1 MQRHAVL
8 ELGNIIIP
16 RLPGIIRIMQPD
28 TQVQTKTK
36 KVQIVTQAK
45 SRAQSNL
52 FREILQRKFTIRAV
66 FIFTHQPYIAGIQ
79 EYRSMQV
86 GNHTEAILDIGF
98 YANITHVVD
107 IGIFPIRLG
116 RIAARTYTACRKGAH
131 TVGTTDIELF
141 RIRCG
146 RSVAIRPYYPSR
158 NTRKASFL
166 PH

>member
-28 TQVQTKTK
+28 TQVQTKNK

-79 EYRSMQV
+79 KHRSMQV

-131 TVGTTDIELF
+131 TVGTADIELF
-141 RIRCG
+141 RT
-146 RSVAIRPYYPSR
+146 VQKVP
-158 NTRKASFL
+158 RKASFL

>member
-28 TQVQTKTK
+28 TQVQTKNK

-66 FIFTHQPYIAGIQ
+66 LRI
-79 EYRSMQV
+79 S
-86 GNHTEAILDIGF
+86 HTLPA
-98 YANITHVVD
+98 
-107 IGIFPIRLG
+107 
-116 RIAARTYTACRKGAH
+116 
-131 TVGTTDIELF
+131 
-141 RIRCG
+141 
-146 RSVAIRPYYPSR
+146 SR
-158 NTRKASFL
+158 NTAPCKSAIIRKRYSILASMRISPTWL
-166 PH
+166 I

>member
-16 RLPGIIRIMQPD
+16 RLPGIIRVVKPD
-28 TQVQTKTK
+28 TQIQTENK

-52 FREILQRKFTIRAV
+52 FREILQGELTVRA
-66 FIFTHQPYIAGIQ
+66 IFVLTHQPYIAGIQ
-79 EYRSMQV
+79 KHRSMQV

-107 IGIFPIRLG
+107 IGIFSVRLG
-116 RIAARTYTACRKGAH
+116 RIAARTYTACRKAR
-131 TVGTTDIELF
+131 TLLAPPI
-141 RIRCG
+141 
-146 RSVAIRPYYPSR
+146 
-158 NTRKASFL
+158 
-166 PH
+166 

>member
-28 TQVQTKTK
+28 TQVQTKNK

-66 FIFTHQPYIAGIQ
+66 SSLRI
-79 EYRSMQV
+79 S
-86 GNHTEAILDIGF
+86 HTLPA
-98 YANITHVVD
+98 
-107 IGIFPIRLG
+107 
-116 RIAARTYTACRKGAH
+116 
-131 TVGTTDIELF
+131 
-141 RIRCG
+141 
-146 RSVAIRPYYPSR
+146 SR
-158 NTRKASFL
+158 NTAPCKSAIIRKRYSILASMRIS
-166 PH
+166 PRG

>member
-16 RLPGIIRIMQPD
+16 RLPGIIRVVKPD
-28 TQVQTKTK
+28 TQIQTENK

-52 FREILQRKFTIRAV
+52 FREILQGELTVRA
-66 FIFTHQPYIAGIQ
+66 IFVLTHQPYIAGIQ
-79 EYRSMQV
+79 KHRSMQV

-107 IGIFPIRLG
+107 IGIFSVRLG

-131 TVGTTDIELF
+131 TVGT
-141 RIRCG
+141 
-146 RSVAIRPYYPSR
+146 AI
-158 NTRKASFL
+158 
-166 PH
+166 